1 MEKKG
6 VRSVRRAITGEE
18 FQAFEDNVCWDRSV
32 RRVIRGILAEKER
45 EERLL
50 YVSVD
55 GRGDG
60 YVISR
65 ARRTSTVT
73 FRNVSE
79 LIRREGGG
87 MTDVRVIRDGEALS
101 MIRDRRCKPV
111 GRRDE
116 AHVRGP
122 CLLALP

>member
-18 FQAFEDNVCWDRSV
+18 FQAFDDNVCWDSS
-32 RRVIRGILAEKER
+32 RVIRGILAEKER
-45 EERLL
+45 EERL

-60 YVISR
+60 FRPLRDITRETNEHRYFSYRLGVNPSR
-65 ARRTSTVT
+65 
-73 FRNVSE
+73 
-79 LIRREGGG
+79 GGG

-101 MIRDRRCKPV
+101 MIRNRRCKPV